1 MKFFSS
7 FFVSMVLFGCIIFGG
22 TLSFAGMDKLDLNTA
37 TTEQLI
43 TLPGIGPELAQRI
56 LDYKKEHGP
65 FKSVDELTNVK
76 GVGKVKL
83 TKLRDAVTI
92 GGFVESHHIS
102 EMDLN

>member
-1 MKFFSS
+1 MIS
-7 FFVSMVLFGCIIFGG
+7 FTKLVGLIVLCGCVMLGG

-76 GVGKVKL
+76 GVGKGKL
-83 TKLRDAVTI
+83 TKLRDTVVI
-92 GGFVESHHIS
+92 GGIVESNHIS
-102 EMDLN
+102 EMDLK

>member
-1 MKFFSS
+1 MITFSR
-7 FFVSMVLFGCIIFGG
+7 VLVLLVLSVCLILGG
-22 TLSFAGMDKLDLNTA
+22 AQSFAAMDKVDLNTA

-43 TLPGIGPELAQRI
+43 LLPGIGPELAQRI

-76 GVGKVKL
+76 GVGEGKL
-83 TKLRDAVTI
+83 TKLRNAILISGT
-92 GGFVESHHIS
+92 VESHHIS